1 MQVDA
6 HNIVPC
12 WLASDKKEYGART
25 IRNKINSKL
34 PEFLDDFPPLA
45 PAAAGCRWPPA
56 HADQPVA
63 VDWAAARRAWTSAAA
78 ARTHAWH
85 DKDATRHT
93 KDAMTIVG
101 TIDVSITNVTA
112 LSGCNRGTAMRY

>member
-1 MQVDA
+1 VQVDA

-45 PAAAGCRWPPA
+45 PAAAACRWPPA

-63 VDWAAARRAWTSAAA
+63 VDWAAARPAWTSAAA
-78 ARTHAWH
+78 ARTHGMAWH
-85 DKDATRHT
+85 GMAWCSMAWHGMARMPHV
-93 KDAMTIVG
+93 IP
-101 TIDVSITNVTA
+101 
-112 LSGCNRGTAMRY
+112 RPP